1 MPARAAKKST
11 TPTKAAA
18 KRDHRY
24 DYADL
29 AKASVTSS
37 DTHHV
42 YGVIIDATFPYKVNK
57 DKYVCSVKVID
68 NSLHYKGAKAG
79 DNGFA
84 TIVIYAK
91 RFEDL
96 PIVHRVGDILRV
108 HRATLRLYKN
118 HRQFNVSTQ
127 WNGSWALFSTDK
139 QDALDTA
146 HGDFVPSAFSGK
158 KPTFEQHE
166 RQILGNLRAWAR
178 NWFRDHDGVTRD
190 MYRPLNKAKSANSD
204 FDVVAR
210 IVRIHEMDEYTN
222 ELQLRDASGES
233 WHTLALKLKFP
244 HLRQG
249 SVVKIRSAT
258 YDETSLNKKM
268 LVLQHYSNIMTF
280 ISSSKLA
287 STLSQ
292 KVSDEKNSEKAALK
306 SKVSMTP
313 VVLTDIEKKHQN
325 LPTTSLHDLFHSPD
339 NSTSTFRTCFYVT
352 QVQPG
357 DVKECVKSYDKK
369 TKKVSSAKGKG
380 GELIYQVQFLVKDVS
395 TQFNNNVYRILLYTH
410 EGLGANFFP
419 SKPANLHSDAK
430 ALGKVKDSLEQ
441 LTRFNSWVH
450 AVVERRNGYY
460 FIKDTKMIF

>member
-1 MPARAAKKST
+1 MSYKSSWCIYSSYKT
-11 TPTKAAA
+11 SPIGE
-18 KRDHRY
+18 
-24 DYADL
+24 
-29 AKASVTSS
+29 SSS
-37 DTHHV
+37 D
-42 YGVIIDATFPYKVNK
+42 GPY
-57 DKYVCSVKVID
+57 
-68 NSLHYKGAKAG
+68 
-79 DNGFA
+79 
-84 TIVIYAK
+84 
-91 RFEDL
+91 
-96 PIVHRVGDILRV
+96 
-108 HRATLRLYKN
+108 
-118 HRQFNVSTQ
+118 
-127 WNGSWALFSTDK
+127 
-139 QDALDTA
+139 
-146 HGDFVPSAFSGK
+146 AFSGK
-158 KPTFEQHE
+158 KSTQE
-166 RQILGNLRAWAR
+166 RQDTAILQALKKYANGYFASQNVVDDK
-178 NWFRDHDGVTRD
+178 NVTS
-190 MYRPLNKAKSANSD
+190 LAKASKSNGD
-204 FDVVAR
+204 FDVVAK
-210 IVRIHEMDEYTN
+210 VLQVFELDEYTN
-222 ELQLRDASGES
+222 ELKLRDASGETFY
-233 WHTLALKLKFP
+233 TLALKLKFP

-287 STLSQ
+287 STLSV

-369 TKKVSSAKGKG
+369 TKKVTSAKGKG

-419 SKPANLHSDAK
+419 SKPANLHTDAK